1 MLEQFNNIW
10 VIIIAVILIY
20 IIIKKITNLNNSID
34 EDVYIEKHKNQ
45 ERLKKQ
51 FNFNDLPKG
60 LPALASYYVGL
71 N

>member
-10 VIIIAVILIY
+10 VIIISIILIY
-20 IIIKKITNLNNSID
+20 IIINKILNLNNPIN
-34 EDVYIEKHKNQ
+34 ETLYLEKCKNQ
-45 ERLKKQ
+45 EKLKKQ
-51 FNFNDLPKG
+51 FNFNDIPKG

>member
-51 FNFNDLPKG
+51 FNFNDLPKE